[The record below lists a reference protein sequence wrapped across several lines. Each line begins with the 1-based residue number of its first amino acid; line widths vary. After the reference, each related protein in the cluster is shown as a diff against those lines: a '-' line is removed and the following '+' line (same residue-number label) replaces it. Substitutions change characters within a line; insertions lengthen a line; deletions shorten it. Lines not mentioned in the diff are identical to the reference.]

1 MIMMMTTMKIGS
13 LSPRHEAIS
22 TDAGSHPAIV
32 ETGATTRGRG
42 TDLICPPWWTMPR
55 MGRAI
60 INLDRISLNI
70 QKI

>member
-1 MIMMMTTMKIGS
+1 MIINERFPIMMMMMKIGF

-42 TDLICPPWWTMPR
+42 TDLMSPWWTMPR
-55 MGRAI
+55 MGWAI
-60 INLDRISLNI
+60 IIHNQFR
-70 QKI
+70 